1 MIIVKKAGLLTSIQD
16 LGRRGFQKYGVIVS
30 GAMDR
35 LAHRVANL
43 LVGNEED
50 LPTIEIT
57 LLGPTIEFQ
66 QDCLIAICGGDLSAT
81 INGKPIGLWR
91 PILVKANSELKF
103 GACKTGCRVYL
114 AVAGGFTVPTVM
126 NSKST
131 YLRAGIGGYEG
142 RPLQT
147 GDQLSVGKTGEL
159 SNRIMNQLSQFFTE
173 DIVEEKWQV
182 KPMRFFEMKRGQV
195 VRVIK
200 GRHFHLFSKE
210 SQHTFFQNDY
220 TISNQSD
227 RMGYRLKGK
236 ELILSEKEEMI
247 SEAVN
252 FGTIQVPADGNPI
265 ILLADRQTTGGYPK
279 IGQVASV
286 DLGILAQAKPGDR
299 IRFTEISFEKAQ
311 FLYLKRERK
320 IHELKLGIYLKYS

>member
-57 LLGPTIEFQ
+57 LLGPTIEFK

-81 INGKPIGLWR
+81 INGTPIGLWR

-142 RPLQT
+142 RPLRT

-159 SNRIMNQLSQFFTE
+159 SNRIMNQLSRFFTE

-182 KPMRFFEMKRGQV
+182 NPMRFFEMKRGQA

-210 SQHTFFQNDY
+210 SQDTFFQNDY

-286 DLGILAQAKPGDR
+286 DLSILAQAKPGDR